1 MKKYSAIP
9 TPCYVLESERL
20 EKNAKIL
27 EIVRQ
32 QSGAKVLL
40 ALKGYAFWR
49 EFGILRQKLNG
60 CCASGL
66 YEAKLA
72 FEEFGG
78 RESQKE
84 ICVYSP
90 AFKEAE
96 MSAILPLATS
106 IIFNS
111 FYQYATYKDRILDK
125 NKQLENLGLS
135 PIKMGLRINPLY
147 SEVTPVIYNPCSKV
161 SRLGITPSGFEK
173 GVKEHGLEGVSGL
186 HFHTHCEQNAD
197 ALCRTL
203 EHVEKHFKPYLEN
216 MEWVNFGGGHHI
228 TRSDYDVNLLIQTI
242 KDFKERYHNNI
253 EVILEPGEAIGWQC
267 GFLIASVIDI
277 VKNDQEIAILDAS
290 FSAHMPDCLEMPYR
304 PSILKISVEN
314 DEELV
319 EVEKGENQGAFSY
332 FLGGPTCLAGDFM
345 GSFSFDAPL
354 KRGDRIVF
362 QDMLHYTIVKNN
374 SFNGVPLPSLA
385 RLDQQ
390 GFKILKNFSY
400 EDYKDR
406 N

>member
-161 SRLGITPSGFEK
+161 SRLGITPSEFEK

-203 EHVEKHFKPYLEN
+203 EHVERHFKPYLEN

-242 KDFKERYHNNI
+242 KDFKERYHNI
-253 EVILEPGEAIGWQC
+253 EVVLEPGEAIGWQC

-304 PSILKISVEN
+304 PSILKVSVEN
-314 DEELV
+314 GEELV

-345 GSFSFDAPL
+345 GSFSFEAPL
-354 KRGDRIVF
+354 KRGDKIVF

>member
-32 QSGAKVLL
+32 QSGAKVLI

-90 AFKEAE
+90 AFKETE

-147 SEVTPVIYNPCSKV
+147 SEVTPAIYNPCSKV

-242 KDFKERYHNNI
+242 KDFKERYHNI
-253 EVILEPGEAIGWQC
+253 EVVLEPGEAIGWQC

-290 FSAHMPDCLEMPYR
+290 FSTHMPDCLEMPYR
-304 PSILKISVEN
+304 PNILKVSVEN
-314 DEELV
+314 DEELI

-354 KRGDRIVF
+354 KRGDKIVF

-400 EDYKDR
+400 EDYKNR

>member
-147 SEVTPVIYNPCSKV
+147 SEVTLAIYNPCSKV
-161 SRLGITPSGFEK
+161 SRLGVTPSEFEK

-242 KDFKERYHNNI
+242 KDFKERYHNI
-253 EVILEPGEAIGWQC
+253 EVVLEPGEAIGWQC

-277 VKNDQEIAILDAS
+277 VKNDQKIALLDAS

-314 DEELV
+314 DKELV

-345 GSFSFDAPL
+345 GSFSFDTPL
-354 KRGDRIVF
+354 KRGDKIVF

-385 RLDQQ
+385 KLDQQ

-400 EDYKDR
+400 EDYKNR

>member
-1 MKKYSAIP
+1 MKKYSTIP

-147 SEVTPVIYNPCSKV
+147 SEVTPAIYNPCSKV
-161 SRLGITPSGFEK
+161 SRLGIVPSEFEK

-216 MEWVNFGGGHHI
+216 IEWVNFGGGHHI

-242 KDFKERYHNNI
+242 KDFKERYHNI
-253 EVILEPGEAIGWQC
+253 EVVLEPGEAIGWQC

-277 VKNDQEIAILDAS
+277 VQNDQEIAILDAS

-314 DEELV
+314 DEELI

-354 KRGDRIVF
+354 KRGDKIVF

-385 RLDQQ
+385 KLDQQ

-400 EDYKDR
+400 EDYKNR

>member
-66 YEAKLA
+66 YETKLA

-216 MEWVNFGGGHHI
+216 IEWVNFGGGHHI

-242 KDFKERYHNNI
+242 KDFKERYHNI
-253 EVILEPGEAIGWQC
+253 EVVLEPGEAIGWQC

-277 VKNDQEIAILDAS
+277 VENDQEIAILDAS

-304 PSILKISVEN
+304 PSILKVSVEN
-314 DEELV
+314 DEELI

-354 KRGDRIVF
+354 KRGDKIVF

-385 RLDQQ
+385 KLDQQ

-400 EDYKDR
+400 EDYKNR

>member
-111 FYQYATYKDRILDK
+111 FYQYTTYKDRILDK

-147 SEVTPVIYNPCSKV
+147 SEVTPAIYNPCSKV
-161 SRLGITPSGFEK
+161 SRLGITPSEFEK

-203 EHVEKHFKPYLEN
+203 EHVERHFKPYLEN

-242 KDFKERYHNNI
+242 KDFKERYHNI

-277 VKNDQEIAILDAS
+277 VQNDQEIAILDAS

-304 PSILKISVEN
+304 PSILKVSVEN

-354 KRGDRIVF
+354 KRGDKIVF

>member
-32 QSGAKVLL
+32 QSGAKILL

-49 EFGILRQKLNG
+49 EFEILRQKLNG

-106 IIFNS
+106 IVFNS

-147 SEVTPVIYNPCSKV
+147 SEVTPAIYNPCSKV
-161 SRLGITPSGFEK
+161 SRLGIVPSEFEK

-242 KDFKERYHNNI
+242 KDFKERYHDI

-277 VKNDQEIAILDAS
+277 VQNDQEIAILDAS

-304 PSILKISVEN
+304 PNILKVSVEN

-354 KRGDRIVF
+354 KRGDKIVF

-385 RLDQQ
+385 KLDQQ

-400 EDYKDR
+400 EDYKNR

>member
-147 SEVTPVIYNPCSKV
+147 SEVTLAIYNPCSKV
-161 SRLGITPSGFEK
+161 SRLGVTPSEFEK

-242 KDFKERYHNNI
+242 KNFKECYHNI
-253 EVILEPGEAIGWQC
+253 EVVLEPGEAIGWQC

-277 VKNDQEIAILDAS
+277 VQNDQKIALLDAS

-345 GSFSFDAPL
+345 GSFSFDTPL
-354 KRGDRIVF
+354 KRGDKIVF

-385 RLDQQ
+385 KLDQQ

-400 EDYKDR
+400 EDYKNR

>member
-32 QSGAKVLL
+32 QSGAKILL

-147 SEVTPVIYNPCSKV
+147 SEVTPEIYNPCSKV
-161 SRLGITPSGFEK
+161 SRLGITPSGFER

-203 EHVEKHFKPYLEN
+203 EHVERHFKPYLEN

-242 KDFKERYHNNI
+242 KDFKERYHNI

-304 PSILKISVEN
+304 PSILKVSVEN

-354 KRGDRIVF
+354 KRGDKIVF

-385 RLDQQ
+385 KLDQQ

-400 EDYKDR
+400 ENYKDR

>member
-27 EIVRQ
+27 EIVHQ
-32 QSGAKVLL
+32 QSGAKILL

-66 YEAKLA
+66 YEARLA

-147 SEVTPVIYNPCSKV
+147 SEVTPAIYNPCSKV
-161 SRLGITPSGFEK
+161 SRLGITPSEFEK

-228 TRSDYDVNLLIQTI
+228 TKSDYDVNLLIQTI
-242 KDFKERYHNNI
+242 KDFKERYHNI
-253 EVILEPGEAIGWQC
+253 EVVLEPGEAIGWQC

-304 PSILKISVEN
+304 PSILKVSVEN

-319 EVEKGENQGAFSY
+319 EVEKGENQGVFSY

-354 KRGDRIVF
+354 KRGDKIVF

-400 EDYKDR
+400 EDYKNR

>member
-1 MKKYSAIP
+1 MKKYSVIP

-32 QSGAKVLL
+32 QSRAKVLL

-111 FYQYATYKDRILDK
+111 FYQYTTYKDRILDK

-147 SEVTPVIYNPCSKV
+147 SEVTPAIYNPCSKV
-161 SRLGITPSGFEK
+161 SRLGITPREFEK

-203 EHVEKHFKPYLEN
+203 EHVERHFKPYLEN

-242 KDFKERYHNNI
+242 KDFKERYHNI

-304 PSILKISVEN
+304 PSILKVSVED
-314 DEELV
+314 DEELI

-354 KRGDRIVF
+354 KRGDKIVF

-400 EDYKDR
+400 EDYKNR

>member
-32 QSGAKVLL
+32 RSGAKILL

-147 SEVTPVIYNPCSKV
+147 SEVAPAIYNPCSKV
-161 SRLGITPSGFEK
+161 SRLGITPSEFEK

-203 EHVEKHFKPYLEN
+203 EHVERHFKPYLEN

-242 KDFKERYHNNI
+242 KDFKERYHNI
-253 EVILEPGEAIGWQC
+253 EVVLEPGEAIGWQC

-304 PSILKISVEN
+304 PSILKVSVEN

-345 GSFSFDAPL
+345 GSFSFETPL
-354 KRGDRIVF
+354 KRGDKIVF

>member
-27 EIVRQ
+27 EIVCQ

-147 SEVTPVIYNPCSKV
+147 SEVTPAIYNPCSKV
-161 SRLGITPSGFEK
+161 SRLGIVPSEFEK

-203 EHVEKHFKPYLEN
+203 EHVERYFKPYLEN
-216 MEWVNFGGGHHI
+216 MAWVNFGGGHHI

-242 KDFKERYHNNI
+242 KNFKERYHNI

-277 VKNDQEIAILDAS
+277 VQNDQEIAILDAS

-345 GSFSFDAPL
+345 GSFSFEAPL
-354 KRGDRIVF
+354 KRGDKIVF

-385 RLDQQ
+385 KLDQQ

>member
-147 SEVTPVIYNPCSKV
+147 SEVTPAIYNPCSKV
-161 SRLGITPSGFEK
+161 SRLGIVPSEFEK

-203 EHVEKHFKPYLEN
+203 EHVERHFKPYLEN

-242 KDFKERYHNNI
+242 KDFKERYHNI
-253 EVILEPGEAIGWQC
+253 EVVLEPGEAIGWQC

-277 VKNDQEIAILDAS
+277 VQNDQEIAILDAS

-354 KRGDRIVF
+354 KRGDKIVF

>member
-147 SEVTPVIYNPCSKV
+147 SEVTPAIYNPCSKV
-161 SRLGITPSGFEK
+161 SRLGITPSEFEK

-242 KDFKERYHNNI
+242 KDFKERYHNI
-253 EVILEPGEAIGWQC
+253 EVVLEPGEAIGWQC

-345 GSFSFDAPL
+345 GSFSFEAPL
-354 KRGDRIVF
+354 KRGDKIVF

>member
-1 MKKYSAIP
+1 MKKYSTIP

-96 MSAILPLATS
+96 MSTILPLATS

-147 SEVTPVIYNPCSKV
+147 SEVTPAIYNPCSKV
-161 SRLGITPSGFEK
+161 SRLGIVPSEFEK
-173 GVKEHGLEGVSGL
+173 GVKEHGLERVSGL

-242 KDFKERYHNNI
+242 KDFKERYHNI
-253 EVILEPGEAIGWQC
+253 EVVLEPGEAIGWQC

-277 VKNDQEIAILDAS
+277 VQNDQEIAILDAS

-345 GSFSFDAPL
+345 GSFSFEAPL
-354 KRGDRIVF
+354 KRGDKIVF

-400 EDYKDR
+400 EDYKNR

>member
-32 QSGAKVLL
+32 QSGAKILL

-72 FEEFGG
+72 FEEFGE

-111 FYQYATYKDRILDK
+111 FYQYAAYKDRILDK

-147 SEVTPVIYNPCSKV
+147 SEVTPAIYNPCSKV
-161 SRLGITPSGFEK
+161 SRLGITPSGFER

-203 EHVEKHFKPYLEN
+203 EHVERHFKPYLEN

-242 KDFKERYHNNI
+242 KDFKERYHNM

-277 VKNDQEIAILDAS
+277 VQNDQEIAILDAS

-304 PSILKISVEN
+304 PSIFKISVEN

-345 GSFSFDAPL
+345 GSFSFETPL
-354 KRGDRIVF
+354 KRGDKIVF

-385 RLDQQ
+385 KLDQQ

-400 EDYKDR
+400 EDYKNR

>member
-49 EFGILRQKLNG
+49 EFEVLRQKLNG

-147 SEVTPVIYNPCSKV
+147 SEVTPAIYNPCSKV

-203 EHVEKHFKPYLEN
+203 EHVERHFKPYLEN

-242 KDFKERYHNNI
+242 KDFKERYHNI
-253 EVILEPGEAIGWQC
+253 EVVLEPGEAIGWQC

-304 PSILKISVEN
+304 PSILKVSVEN

-345 GSFSFDAPL
+345 GSFSFDTPL
-354 KRGDRIVF
+354 KRGDKIVF

-390 GFKILKNFSY
+390 GFKVLKNFSY
-400 EDYKDR
+400 EDYKNR

>member
-147 SEVTPVIYNPCSKV
+147 SEVTPAIYNPCSKV
-161 SRLGITPSGFEK
+161 SRLGITPSEFEK

-203 EHVEKHFKPYLEN
+203 EHVERHFKPYLEN

-242 KDFKERYHNNI
+242 KDFKERYHNI

-304 PSILKISVEN
+304 PSILKVSVEN

-354 KRGDRIVF
+354 KRGDKIVF

-385 RLDQQ
+385 KLDQQ

-400 EDYKDR
+400 EDYKNR

>member
-106 IIFNS
+106 IVFNS

-147 SEVTPVIYNPCSKV
+147 SEVTPAIYNPCSKV
-161 SRLGITPSGFEK
+161 SRLGITPSEFEK

-203 EHVEKHFKPYLEN
+203 EHVERHFKPYLEN

-242 KDFKERYHNNI
+242 KDFKERYHDI

-277 VKNDQEIAILDAS
+277 VQNDQEIAILDAS

-319 EVEKGENQGAFSY
+319 EVEKGENQRAFSY

-345 GSFSFDAPL
+345 GSFSFDTPL
-354 KRGDRIVF
+354 KRGDKIVF

-390 GFKILKNFSY
+390 EFKILKNFSY
-400 EDYKDR
+400 EDYKNR

>member
-135 PIKMGLRINPLY
+135 PIKVGLRINPLY
-147 SEVTPVIYNPCSKV
+147 SEVTPAIYNPCSKV
-161 SRLGITPSGFEK
+161 SRLGIVPSEFEK

-203 EHVEKHFKPYLEN
+203 EHVERHFKPYLEN

-242 KDFKERYHNNI
+242 KDFKECYHNI

-304 PSILKISVEN
+304 PSILKVSVEN

-345 GSFSFDAPL
+345 GSFSFDASL
-354 KRGDRIVF
+354 KRGDKIVF

-400 EDYKDR
+400 EDYKNR

>member
-27 EIVRQ
+27 EIVCQ

-147 SEVTPVIYNPCSKV
+147 SEVTPAIYNPCSKV
-161 SRLGITPSGFEK
+161 SRLGITPSEFEK

-242 KDFKERYHNNI
+242 KDFKERYHNI

-314 DEELV
+314 DEELI

-354 KRGDRIVF
+354 KRGDKIVF

-400 EDYKDR
+400 EDYKNR

>member
-32 QSGAKVLL
+32 QSGAKILL

-66 YEAKLA
+66 YEARLA

-147 SEVTPVIYNPCSKV
+147 SEVTPAIYNPCSKV
-161 SRLGITPSGFEK
+161 SRLGIVPSEFEK

-203 EHVEKHFKPYLEN
+203 EHVERHFKPSLEN

-242 KDFKERYHNNI
+242 KDFKERYHNI

-400 EDYKDR
+400 EDYKNR

>member
-125 NKQLENLGLS
+125 NKQLENLGLN

-147 SEVTPVIYNPCSKV
+147 SEVTPAIYNPCSKV
-161 SRLGITPSGFEK
+161 SRLGITPSEFEK

-203 EHVEKHFKPYLEN
+203 EHVERHFKPYLEN

-242 KDFKERYHNNI
+242 KDFKERYHNI

-277 VKNDQEIAILDAS
+277 VQNDQEIAILDAS

-304 PSILKISVEN
+304 PSILKVSVEN

-345 GSFSFDAPL
+345 GSFSFEAPL
-354 KRGDRIVF
+354 KRGDKIVF

-400 EDYKDR
+400 EDYKNR

>member
-49 EFGILRQKLNG
+49 EFEILRQKLNG

-78 RESQKE
+78 RESHKE

-96 MSAILPLATS
+96 MNAILPLATS

-111 FYQYATYKDRILDK
+111 FYQYAAYKDRILDK

-147 SEVTPVIYNPCSKV
+147 SEVTPVIYNPCSKM
-161 SRLGITPSGFEK
+161 SRLGITPSEFEK

-203 EHVEKHFKPYLEN
+203 EHVERHFRSYLEN
-216 MEWVNFGGGHHI
+216 MAWVNFGGGHHI

-242 KDFKERYHNNI
+242 KDFKERYHNI

-304 PSILKISVEN
+304 PSIFKISVEN

-319 EVEKGENQGAFSY
+319 EVEKGENQGAFPY

-354 KRGDRIVF
+354 KRGDKIVF

-385 RLDQQ
+385 KLDQQ

-400 EDYKDR
+400 EDYKNR

>member
-78 RESQKE
+78 RESHKE

-161 SRLGITPSGFEK
+161 SRLGITPSGFER

-203 EHVEKHFKPYLEN
+203 EHMERHFKPYLEN

-242 KDFKERYHNNI
+242 KDFKERYHNI

-354 KRGDRIVF
+354 KRSDKIVF

-385 RLDQQ
+385 KLDQQ

-400 EDYKDR
+400 EDYKNR

>member
-27 EIVRQ
+27 EIVHQ

-147 SEVTPVIYNPCSKV
+147 SEVTPAIYNPCSKV

-203 EHVEKHFKPYLEN
+203 EHVERHFKPYLEN

-242 KDFKERYHNNI
+242 KDFKERYHNI

-277 VKNDQEIAILDAS
+277 VQNDQEIAILDAS

-304 PSILKISVEN
+304 PSILKVSVEN

-385 RLDQQ
+385 KLDQQ

-400 EDYKDR
+400 EDYKNR

>member
-147 SEVTPVIYNPCSKV
+147 SEVTPAIYNPCSKV

-242 KDFKERYHNNI
+242 KDFKERYHNI

-304 PSILKISVEN
+304 PSILKVSVEN
-314 DEELV
+314 DEELI
-319 EVEKGENQGAFSY
+319 EVEKGKNQGAFSY

-345 GSFSFDAPL
+345 GSFSFETPL
-354 KRGDRIVF
+354 KRGDKIVF

-400 EDYKDR
+400 EDYKNR

>member
-111 FYQYATYKDRILDK
+111 FYQYTTYKDRILDK

-147 SEVTPVIYNPCSKV
+147 SEVTPAIYNPCSKV
-161 SRLGITPSGFEK
+161 SRLGIVPSEFEK

-203 EHVEKHFKPYLEN
+203 EHVERHFKPYLEN

-242 KDFKERYHNNI
+242 KDFKERYHNI

-304 PSILKISVEN
+304 PSILKVSVEN

-354 KRGDRIVF
+354 KRGDKIVF

>member
-49 EFGILRQKLNG
+49 EFEILRQKLNG

-96 MSAILPLATS
+96 MNAILPLATS

-147 SEVTPVIYNPCSKV
+147 SEVTPAIYNPCSKV
-161 SRLGITPSGFEK
+161 SRLGITPSEFEK

-203 EHVEKHFKPYLEN
+203 EHVERHFKPYLEN

-242 KDFKERYHNNI
+242 KNFKERYHNI
-253 EVILEPGEAIGWQC
+253 EVVLEPGEAIGWQC

-277 VKNDQEIAILDAS
+277 VQNDQEIAILDAS

-304 PSILKISVEN
+304 PSILKVSVEN
-314 DEELV
+314 DEELI

-354 KRGDRIVF
+354 KRGDKIVF

-400 EDYKDR
+400 EDYKNR

>member
-147 SEVTPVIYNPCSKV
+147 SEVTPAIYNPCSKV

-173 GVKEHGLEGVSGL
+173 GAKEHGLEGVSGL

-242 KDFKERYHNNI
+242 KDFKERYHNI

-277 VKNDQEIAILDAS
+277 VQNDQEIAILDAS
-290 FSAHMPDCLEMPYR
+290 FSAHMPDCLEMPYH
-304 PSILKISVEN
+304 PSILKVSVEN
-314 DEELV
+314 DEELI

-354 KRGDRIVF
+354 KRGDKIVF

-385 RLDQQ
+385 KLDQQ

-400 EDYKDR
+400 EDYKNR

>member
-1 MKKYSAIP
+1 MKKYSAIL

-147 SEVTPVIYNPCSKV
+147 SEVTPAIYNPCSKV

-242 KDFKERYHNNI
+242 KDFKERYHNI
-253 EVILEPGEAIGWQC
+253 EVVLEPGEAIGWQC

-277 VKNDQEIAILDAS
+277 VQNDQEIAILDAS
-290 FSAHMPDCLEMPYR
+290 FSTHMPDCLEMPYR
-304 PSILKISVEN
+304 PSILKVSVEN
-314 DEELV
+314 DEELI

-354 KRGDRIVF
+354 KRGDKIVF

-385 RLDQQ
+385 KLDQQ

-400 EDYKDR
+400 EDYKNR

>member
-106 IIFNS
+106 VIFNS

-147 SEVTPVIYNPCSKV
+147 SEVTPAIYNPCSKV

-203 EHVEKHFKPYLEN
+203 EHVEKHFKSYLEN

-242 KDFKERYHNNI
+242 KDFKERYHNI

-290 FSAHMPDCLEMPYR
+290 FSTHMPDCLEMPYR

-319 EVEKGENQGAFSY
+319 EVERGENQGAFSY

-354 KRGDRIVF
+354 KRGDKIVF

-400 EDYKDR
+400 EDYKNR

>member
-32 QSGAKVLL
+32 QSGAKILL

-147 SEVTPVIYNPCSKV
+147 SEVTPAIYNPCSKV
-161 SRLGITPSGFEK
+161 SRLGIVPSEFEK

-203 EHVEKHFKPYLEN
+203 EYVERHFKPYLEN

-242 KDFKERYHNNI
+242 KDFKERYHNI

-314 DEELV
+314 DEELI

-354 KRGDRIVF
+354 KRGDKIVF

-385 RLDQQ
+385 KLDQQ

-400 EDYKDR
+400 EYYKNR

>member
-1 MKKYSAIP
+1 MKQFSAIP

-20 EKNAKIL
+20 EKNANIL

-32 QSGAKVLL
+32 QSGAKILL

-49 EFGILRQKLNG
+49 EFGVLRKKLNG

-96 MSAILPLATS
+96 INAILPLATS
-106 IIFNS
+106 VVFNS
-111 FYQYATYKDRILDK
+111 FHQYTTYKDRILEK
-125 NKQLENLGLS
+125 NKQLEKLGLS

-147 SEVTPVIYNPCSKV
+147 SEVTPAIYNPCSKT
-161 SRLGITPSGFEK
+161 SRLGIAPSEFEK
-173 GVKEHGLEGVSGL
+173 GVKEHGLEGVNGL

-203 EHVEKHFKPYLEN
+203 EHVERHFKPYLEG

-242 KDFKERYHNNI
+242 KDFKERYHNI
-253 EVILEPGEAIGWQC
+253 EVVLEPGEAIGWQC

-277 VKNDQEIAILDAS
+277 VKNGQEIAILDAS

-304 PSILKISVEN
+304 PSILKISIEN
-314 DEELV
+314 DEELI

-345 GSFSFDAPL
+345 GSFSFDTPL
-354 KRGDRIVF
+354 KRGDKILF
-362 QDMLHYTIVKNN
+362 KDMLHYTIVKNN
-374 SFNGVPLPSLA
+374 LFNGVPLPSLA
-385 RLDQQ
+385 KIDEQ

-400 EDYKDR
+400 EDYKNR

>member
-66 YEAKLA
+66 YETKLA

-90 AFKEAE
+90 AFKETE
-96 MSAILPLATS
+96 MSTILPLATS

-111 FYQYATYKDRILDK
+111 FYQYATYKDMVLDK

-147 SEVTPVIYNPCSKV
+147 SEVTPAIYNPCSKV
-161 SRLGITPSGFEK
+161 SRLGITPSEFEK

-203 EHVEKHFKPYLEN
+203 EHVERHFKPYLEN

-228 TRSDYDVNLLIQTI
+228 TRSDYDVNLLIQII
-242 KDFKERYHNNI
+242 KDFKERYHNI
-253 EVILEPGEAIGWQC
+253 EVVLEPGEAIGWQC

-304 PSILKISVEN
+304 PSIFKVSVEN
-314 DEELV
+314 DEELI

-354 KRGDRIVF
+354 KRGDKIVF
-362 QDMLHYTIVKNN
+362 EDMLHYTIVKNN

>member
-1 MKKYSAIP
+1 MKKYSVIP

-106 IIFNS
+106 VIFNS

-147 SEVTPVIYNPCSKV
+147 SEVIPAIYNPCSKV
-161 SRLGITPSGFEK
+161 SRLGIVPSEFEK
-173 GVKEHGLEGVSGL
+173 GVREHGLEGVSGL

-203 EHVEKHFKPYLEN
+203 EHVERHFKPYLEN

-242 KDFKERYHNNI
+242 KDFKERYHNI
-253 EVILEPGEAIGWQC
+253 EVVLEPGEAIGWQC

-304 PSILKISVEN
+304 PSILKVSVED

-345 GSFSFDAPL
+345 GSFSFETPL
-354 KRGDRIVF
+354 KRGDKIVF

-400 EDYKDR
+400 EDYKNR

>member
-1 MKKYSAIP
+1 MKQFSAIP

-20 EKNAKIL
+20 EKNANIL

-32 QSGAKVLL
+32 QSGAKILL

-49 EFGILRQKLNG
+49 EFGILRKKLNG

-96 MSAILPLATS
+96 INAILPLATS
-106 IIFNS
+106 VVFNS
-111 FYQYATYKDRILDK
+111 FYQYTTYKDRILEK
-125 NKQLENLGLS
+125 NKQLEKLGLS

-147 SEVTPVIYNPCSKV
+147 SEVTPAIYNPCAKT
-161 SRLGITPSGFEK
+161 SRLGIAPSEFEK
-173 GVKEHGLEGVSGL
+173 GVKEHGLEGVNGL

-203 EHVEKHFKPYLEN
+203 EHVERHFKPYLEG

-242 KDFKERYHNNI
+242 KDFKERYHNI

-277 VKNDQEIAILDAS
+277 VKNGQEIAILDAS

-304 PSILKISVEN
+304 PSILKISIEN
-314 DEELV
+314 DEELI

-345 GSFSFDAPL
+345 GSFSFDTPL
-354 KRGDRIVF
+354 KRGDKILF
-362 QDMLHYTIVKNN
+362 KDMLHYTIVKNN

-385 RLDQQ
+385 KIDEQ

-400 EDYKDR
+400 EDYKNR

>member
-1 MKKYSAIP
+1 MKKYSVIP

-147 SEVTPVIYNPCSKV
+147 SEVTPTIYNPCSKV
-161 SRLGITPSGFEK
+161 SRLGITPSEFEK

-203 EHVEKHFKPYLEN
+203 EHVKKHFKPYLEN

-242 KDFKERYHNNI
+242 KDFKERYHNI

-314 DEELV
+314 DEELI

-345 GSFSFDAPL
+345 GSFSFDVPL
-354 KRGDRIVF
+354 KRGDKIVF

-400 EDYKDR
+400 EDYKNR

>member
-32 QSGAKVLL
+32 QSGAKILL

-49 EFGILRQKLNG
+49 EFEILRQKLNG

-147 SEVTPVIYNPCSKV
+147 SEVTPAIYNPCSKV
-161 SRLGITPSGFEK
+161 SRLGIVPSEFEK

-203 EHVEKHFKPYLEN
+203 EHVERHFKPYLEN

-242 KDFKERYHNNI
+242 KDFKERYHNI

-304 PSILKISVEN
+304 PNILKISVEN

-345 GSFSFDAPL
+345 GSFSFEAPL
-354 KRGDRIVF
+354 KRGDKIVF

-385 RLDQQ
+385 KLDQQ

-400 EDYKDR
+400 EDYKNR